1 MFNKSLI
8 ELGRHYGF
16 LPKCL
21 SAIMMLFGIASGS

>member
-16 LPKCL
+16 LPKYL
-21 SAIMMLFGIASGS
+21 SAIISLFGIVSGS